1 MRTSINKSTAENMPS
16 YFLGLPSSLWFL
28 SIGAFFLNLSSVIA
42 FAVTPIFMRKIFG
55 TTDLQT
61 GILEGTVEG
70 FSLIVRSLT
79 GVFSDFIGRRKIFLM
94 WGYGVSVFARF
105 LLAPATLINE
115 VIAARILE
123 KVGNGLQAS
132 PREAFIS
139 DISPSAILGRAY
151 SLNKVWSMS
160 GSLAGGCVL
169 MLVALKNPYFNVR
182 NLLWFCGWCA
192 LLSTTI
198 LFFLVKDP
206 KIKSIKTRSASLKD
220 EWRNIF
226 SEISQFPKTFWATIG
241 IICLFKLGLFSGT
254 FLMARLRDSG
264 AFFMGQSL
272 KSNELLSNGVFQLF
286 QCTSCTLFAYPLG
299 LLFDRIDRRIVV
311 AIGFF
316 FMVAALVIF
325 SQGNSAN
332 YMYSGIIF
340 YGLQYSL
347 HGSLM
352 AWLSTTMP
360 HHLHGTG
367 FSIFFFTSGI
377 SVIFT
382 NTVLLRKLSLMY
394 GIETAFGV
402 IAGIVFLAICFIPL
416 IPKTPKA
423 IKKD

>member
-1 MRTSINKSTAENMPS
+1 M
-16 YFLGLPSSLWFL
+16 
-28 SIGAFFLNLSSVIA
+28 
-42 FAVTPIFMRKIFG
+42 
-55 TTDLQT
+55 
-61 GILEGTVEG
+61 
-70 FSLIVRSLT
+70 
-79 GVFSDFIGRRKIFLM
+79 
-94 WGYGVSVFARF
+94 
-105 LLAPATLINE
+105 LL
-115 VIAARILE
+115 
-123 KVGNGLQAS
+123 
-132 PREAFIS
+132 
-139 DISPSAILGRAY
+139 
-151 SLNKVWSMS
+151 
-160 GSLAGGCVL
+160 
-169 MLVALKNPYFNVR
+169 ALKNPMFNVR

-206 KIKSIKTRSASLKD
+206 KITRIKPRSSSLAD
-220 EWRNIF
+220 EWKGIF

-241 IICLFKLGLFSGT
+241 VICLFKLGLFSGT

-264 AFFMGQSL
+264 AMFMGQSL

-286 QCTSCTLFAYPLG
+286 QCASCTLFAYPLG
-299 LLFDRIDRRIVV
+299 ILFDRIDRRVVV
-311 AIGFF
+311 AIGFC
-316 FMVAALVIF
+316 FMIAALIIF
-325 SQGNSAN
+325 SQGKSAS

-382 NTVLLRKLSLMY
+382 NTVLLRKLAELY

-402 IAGIVFLAICFIPL
+402 IAGLVILAVCLIPL
-416 IPKTPKA
+416 IPKNPANAKH
-423 IKKD
+423 